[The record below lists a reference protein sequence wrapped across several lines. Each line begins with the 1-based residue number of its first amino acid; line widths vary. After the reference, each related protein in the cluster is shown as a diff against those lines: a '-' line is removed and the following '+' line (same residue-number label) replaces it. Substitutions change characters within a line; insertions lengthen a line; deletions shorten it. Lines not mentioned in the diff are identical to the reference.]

1 MMMIV
6 MEVEMMI
13 EMVMGGRGNGA
24 LEMMTVMVSMG
35 VMEIGTAE
43 IRMNATAE
51 MVTEMMIPG
60 DEVEALMTTGMVRE
74 VGAVTERENV
84 LMKMMVN
91 IHLEEAAP
99 ELMIVLKMEAL
110 QESSLTGNFL
120 NRILVLLLVMKM
132 LWVRLVALFSVK
144 GMGKLQHL
152 LPNHLQL

>member
-1 MMMIV
+1 MMMIVTKAV

-13 EMVMGGRGNGA
+13 EMVMGGRENGA

-91 IHLEEAAP
+91 IHLGIYI
-99 ELMIVLKMEAL
+99 M
-110 QESSLTGNFL
+110 SSFY
-120 NRILVLLLVMKM
+120 
-132 LWVRLVALFSVK
+132 
-144 GMGKLQHL
+144 
-152 LPNHLQL
+152 